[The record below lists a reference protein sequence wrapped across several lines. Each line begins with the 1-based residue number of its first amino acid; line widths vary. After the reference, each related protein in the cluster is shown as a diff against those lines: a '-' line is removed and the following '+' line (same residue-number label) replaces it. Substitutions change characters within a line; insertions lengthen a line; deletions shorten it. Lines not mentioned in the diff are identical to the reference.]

1 MQTGKFKKLFGSV
14 FTRLLLTIL
23 FTGFLINMLVIALF
37 GFIRHKVDASM
48 HAHLTQYIQYIT
60 QDLGVPPNI
69 ERAREIARAASMTI
83 SYTGPGES
91 WSTSETVHPIQGR
104 RIHIWHEEPGMLAGS
119 ARGRYFVKVRHGE
132 GELLFQAARGRAAMD
147 QIQKVLIILIC
158 LFTLVLI
165 MAYLAIRWILKP
177 IRWLTEGV
185 TQVGD
190 GNLEHR
196 VPEKRA
202 DEFRDLAEAFN
213 DMVTRISKAMHA
225 REQLLLDVS
234 HELRSPLTRLKIGL
248 EMLPEGTKKES
259 LREDIIEMEKMITDI
274 LEASRMRHHA
284 GSLNIQD
291 VDLGKLIEELIPDFK
306 DLPPGIVIK
315 GELTENRVAADY
327 EKAGIALRNIMDNA
341 LKYSQKSEQPVEV
354 TLVSKPGCI
363 EVVVRDHGIGIPAE
377 DQPYIFEPFYRAD
390 KSRTRETG
398 GYGLGLSMCKTIMV
412 AHGGQIELNSTLN
425 QGTTVTLAFPTD
437 T

>member
-14 FTRLLLTIL
+14 FTRLLMTIL
-23 FTGFLINMLVIALF
+23 FTGFLINLLVIALF

-48 HAHLTQYIQYIT
+48 HAHLTQYVQYIT

-83 SYTGPGES
+83 SYTDPDES
-91 WSTSETVHPIQGR
+91 WSTSETVYPVQGR
-104 RIHIWHEEPGMLAGS
+104 RVHIWHEEPGMLAGS
-119 ARGRYFVKVRHGE
+119 ARGRYFVKVRHGD

-165 MAYLAIRWILKP
+165 MAYLVLRRILKP

-213 DMVTRISKAMHA
+213 DMVARIRKAMHA

-248 EMLPEGTKKES
+248 EMLPEGSKKES
-259 LREDIIEMEKMITDI
+259 LREDILEMEKMITDI
-274 LEASRMRHHA
+274 LEAARMQHDA
-284 GSLNIQD
+284 GSLNLQS
-291 VDLGKLIEELIPDFK
+291 VDLAILIQELGRDFENQ
-306 DLPPGIVIK
+306 LPGLVVRGALAETVI
-315 GELTENRVAADY
+315 RADY
-327 EKAGIALRNIMDNA
+327 EKAGIALRNVIDNA
-341 LKYSQKSEQPVEV
+341 MKYSRKSDQPVELSLAEKIGYAV
-354 TLVSKPGCI
+354 IRIL
-363 EVVVRDHGIGIPAE
+363 DHGIGIPAE
-377 DQPYIFEPFYRAD
+377 DRPYIFEPFYRAD
-390 KSRTRETG
+390 KSRTRKTG
-398 GYGLGLSMCKTIMV
+398 GYGLGLSMCKTIMA
-412 AHGGQIELNSTLN
+412 AHGGRIDISSTPN
-425 QGTTVTLAFPTD
+425 QGTTVSLSFPTKV
-437 T
+437 